1 MILMDLMMP
10 IMGGLTA
17 TKVIRG
23 MERSD
28 AKEIPIIAMTA
39 NTFSDDIEHCK
50 ESGMNAHVAKPI
62 DTALL
67 IWIIAECV
75 EERKTLYKNM
85 DFS

>member
-1 MILMDLMMP
+1 MSYMKAVCCRIKSDVK
-10 IMGGLTA
+10 GCF
-17 TKVIRG
+17 
-23 MERSD
+23 SD

-39 NTFSDDIEHCK
+39 NAFSDDIEHCK

-67 IWIIAECV
+67 IRIIAECV